1 MRYNQH
7 CPPRGCLILPA
18 TGRFSMR
25 LLFAARLALLL
36 LAVLAP
42 KGRSAPPGEKID
54 FAADIQPI
62 LKARCYKCHGPDK
75 QESGLRLHL
84 KSAAMIGGDN
94 GAAIVAGKS
103 GDSPLARRIAGLGDD
118 PRMPPEDDG
127 PPLPADEIAK
137 IRAWIDQGAAWPESA
152 DGINTTGR
160 EHWAYKKPI
169 RVPLPPVSRPTWSI
183 GPLDRFILARLDEEK
198 LQPSPEQ
205 ERARL
210 VRRASLDV
218 IGISPAVQSVD
229 AFLADASPD
238 AYERAVDR
246 LLASPRY
253 GERWAAPWL
262 DRARYADTQGYEK
275 DNRRTIWRYRD
286 WVINAL
292 NRNLTFDQ
300 FTIEQLAGDL
310 LPNATPDQKL
320 ATAFHRNTMTNTEG
334 GTDNEEF
341 RVAAVVDRVNTT
353 WDVWMATTFGCC
365 QCHSH
370 KYDPFT
376 QREYYQFFAFFNH
389 TADADNDNEAPTI
402 STPSA
407 AEERE
412 LGKLQSE
419 IAQLERELKS
429 PPPRSENRPQPPEPP
444 TQPDQIDAI
453 KKRIAARKVTTTP
466 VMVELSGKNRRETH
480 LMIRG
485 SFLAKGEK
493 VVEGTPGV
501 LHALPSDLPRNRLGA
516 AQWLVHP
523 DNPLAPRVTMNRLW
537 EQLFGVGIVETS
549 EDFGRQGELPSHP
562 ELLDWLAA
570 ELITRQWDMKQM
582 LKELVTSASY
592 RQSSA
597 VTPELVRRDPY
608 NRLLARG
615 PRNRLS
621 AEQLRDQALAA
632 SGLLSSKMLGP
643 SVMPPQPS
651 GVWQVVYNNEQ
662 WLTPSGDDRYRRA
675 LYTFWRRSSPYPAM
689 VAFDAPSREYCVV
702 RRSRTNTPLQALVTL
717 NDPAFVEAAQAL
729 ARRVMTEGGSTI
741 TDRVTYAFRRCLSRH
756 PKEAEIARL
765 AALFHS
771 ELSHFRQDA
780 AAAKKLVAGA
790 LGGSDFDE
798 AEAAAWT
805 IVANVLLNMDETVTK
820 G

>member
-1 MRYNQH
+1 
-7 CPPRGCLILPA
+7 
-18 TGRFSMR
+18 MR
-25 LLFAARLALLL
+25 LLLAAPVALLL
-36 LAVLAP
+36 SAILAP
-42 KGRSAPPGEKID
+42 RGHSAPPGEKID
-54 FAADIQPI
+54 FADAVQPI

-75 QESGLRLHL
+75 QESGLRLHV
-84 KSAAMIGGDN
+84 KAAAMAGGDN

-103 GDSPLARRIAGLGDD
+103 ADSSLVRRIAGIGDD
-118 PRMPPEDDG
+118 ARMPPEDDG
-127 PPLPADEIAK
+127 APLAADEIAK
-137 IRAWIDQGAAWPESA
+137 IRTWIDQGAEWPESA
-152 DGINTTGR
+152 DAANTTGR
-160 EHWAYKKPI
+160 EHWAYKKPV
-169 RVPLPPVSRPTWSI
+169 RATLPPVTRPTWSI
-183 GPLDRFILARLDEEK
+183 GPLDRFILARLDKEQ
-198 LQPSPEQ
+198 LQPSPQQ

-210 VRRASLDV
+210 LRRASLDM
-218 IGISPAVQSVD
+218 IGISPTVEDVD
-229 AFLADASPD
+229 AFLADTSPD
-238 AYERAVDR
+238 AYERTVDR

-275 DNRRTIWRYRD
+275 DSRRTIWRYRD

-292 NRNLTFDQ
+292 NRNLPFDQ

-341 RVAAVVDRVNTT
+341 RVAAVVDRINTT

-389 TADADNDNEAPTI
+389 TADADNDNESPTMP
-402 STPSA
+402 TPSA

-412 LGKLQSE
+412 LAKLQSE
-419 IAQLERELKS
+419 IAQLERQLKS
-429 PPPRSENRPQPPEPP
+429 SPPRSENRPQPPEPP

-466 VMVELSGKNRRETH
+466 VMVELSGKNRRQTH

-485 SFLAKGEK
+485 NFLAKGDP
-493 VVEGTPGV
+493 VSEGTPGV
-501 LHALPSDLPRNRLGA
+501 LHSIPSDLPRTRLGA
-516 AQWLVHP
+516 AQWLVHSE
-523 DNPLAPRVTMNRLW
+523 NPLSPRVAMNRLW
-537 EQLFGVGIVETS
+537 EQLFGIGIVETS
-549 EDFGRQGELPSHP
+549 EDFGRQGEPPSHP
-562 ELLDWLAA
+562 ELLDALAV
-570 ELITRQWDMKQM
+570 ELMTRQWDMKQM
-582 LKELVTSASY
+582 LKELITSATY

-597 VTPELVRRDPY
+597 VTPELIRRDPY

-632 SGLLSSKMLGP
+632 SGLLSSKMHGP
-643 SVMPPQPS
+643 SVMPPQPA

-662 WLTPSGDDRYRRA
+662 WLTPTGDDRYRRA

-717 NDPAFVEAAQAL
+717 NDPVFVEAAQAL
-729 ARRVMTEGGSTI
+729 AWRVMTEGGSTI
-741 TDRVTYAFRRCLSRH
+741 DERVTYAFRRCLSRQ
-756 PKEAEIARL
+756 PKEAEVARL
-765 AALFHS
+765 VALFHS

-780 AAAKKLVAGA
+780 AAAKKMSRNA
-790 LGGSDFDE
+790 LDQKSDQE
-798 AEAAAWT
+798 MAEAAAWT
-805 IVANVLLNMDETVTK
+805 VVANVLLNLDEMVTK
-820 G
+820 S